1 MAMELINNPDYIH
14 HHFSLQIPAF
24 EAFENKLMKIR
35 KDQIESSFNKIKI
48 LSKKL
53 ENEDGVLYA
62 DVRIVQSYFEKLMA
76 IISGNADK
84 ELFRQINS
92 VAINDYKAHSEITSS
107 DLLEVILAAG
117 ISLN

>member
-1 MAMELINNPDYIH
+1 MELINNPDFIH

-24 EAFENKLMKIR
+24 EAFENRLMHIR
-35 KDQIESSFNKIKI
+35 KDHIEPSFNKIKL

-53 ENEDGVLYA
+53 EQEDGGLYA

-76 IISGNADK
+76 IISGIADK

-92 VAINDYKAHSEITSS
+92 AAIKDYKAHSELTSS
-107 DLLEVILAAG
+107 NLFEVILAAG